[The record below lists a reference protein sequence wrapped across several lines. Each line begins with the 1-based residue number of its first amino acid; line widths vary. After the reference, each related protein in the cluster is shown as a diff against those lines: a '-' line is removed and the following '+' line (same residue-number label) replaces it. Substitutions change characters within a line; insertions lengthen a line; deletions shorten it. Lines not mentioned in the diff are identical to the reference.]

1 MRNYTRPNSPDHVDT
16 PQDWLNGSLIFGAA
30 CHLLLDERVG
40 VVVDIKGDMVNPV
53 GDSEKVIVIRE
64 GGMIHIDNFAEDLPE
79 GTLCKIRL
87 TSEEEG

>member
-1 MRNYTRPNSPDHVDT
+1 MNYTRPNNPDHVDT

-30 CHLLLDERVG
+30 CHLLLEEQVG
-40 VVVDIKGDMVNPV
+40 VVVDLQGDMVNPV
-53 GDSEKVIVIRE
+53 GDSKKVIVIRH
-64 GGMIHIDNFAEDLPE
+64 GGMIHIDDFPDDLPE